1 MPRIVATSELPLV
14 AGTVRRLRGPPDP
27 AALAPVAPRAVERVA
42 KPSHDEAQGCED
54 AVEHDGQDDAAVHLA
69 HHRRGAH
76 PHPLHGPED
85 TRRDDRRHDEEHTDG
100 PEDERRRVV
109 AAPTAQHAE
118 REEDAAHREPEAP
131 ELDRGEYLHGSVA
144 QKSV

>member
-14 AGTVRRLRGPPDP
+14 AGAVGGLRGPPDP
-27 AALAPVAPRAVERVA
+27 AALASVGPRAIERVA
-42 KPSHDEAQGCED
+42 TPSHDEAEGCEH

-69 HHRRGAH
+69 HHRSGAH
-76 PHPLHGPED
+76 PHSLDGPED
-85 TRRDDRRHDEEHTDG
+85 TRRDDGGRHEENPEA

-118 REEDAAHREPEAP
+118 H
-131 ELDRGEYLHGSVA
+131 
-144 QKSV
+144 K